1 MMAEFF
7 AMGGY
12 AAYIWPSYGVTA
24 VVMVALLLLT
34 LRELRDNEATLKA
47 LEGLRPNRRRNSRAA
62 APETAATEAAAPEA
76 AATTTDQQP

>member
-12 AAYIWPSYGVTA
+12 AAYIWPSYGLA
-24 VVMVALLLLT
+24 AAVMVALLLVT

-47 LEGLRPNRRRNSRAA
+47 LEGLRPARRRNSRP
-62 APETAATEAAAPEA
+62 APAETATPENGAPDAGAA
-76 AATTTDQQP
+76 TTDQQP